1 MSLQILHDGAETC
14 KEHAALLDWI
24 VKVKNSMGICGL
36 EFNKGFLLNV
46 HLSSHITIVV
56 SRES

>member
-24 VKVKNSMGICGL
+24 VKVKKSLMAAD
-36 EFNKGFLLNV
+36 
-46 HLSSHITIVV
+46 
-56 SRES
+56 